1 MIHLRNSCFILIYC
15 RLNIWDSP
23 TSWNNNQAAFLDRLV
38 SAGSKNGFRVLA
50 DDAKI
55 GRTGA
60 KYLIIFGARQRR
72 LLPAHPRAR
81 GNIIPPS
88 SPRPLRGRAERRW
101 GERNLLLAVPL
112 SLHRKRDTNHTI
124 AVAGC
129 WPTGGARKCTSTSL
143 QMVDPFPPAFYTE
156 SGKGTLETTR
166 YICTKSWGNKIS
178 NIPPHHR
185 KLCVV
190 CVTPLGYS
198 LARFVSTIVDGRRGK
213 QKQGM
218 MMKAL

>member
-1 MIHLRNSCFILIYC
+1 MNKGSGTSATLIVFSEFDVCKEVDNDLEQAVEKDKKKFILL
-15 RLNIWDSP
+15 RWKDDSFAKLVFHTDLLQARRNMWDSP

-88 SPRPLRGRAERRW
+88 PRR
-101 GERNLLLAVPL
+101 VL
-112 SLHRKRDTNHTI
+112 S
-124 AVAGC
+124 
-129 WPTGGARKCTSTSL
+129 
-143 QMVDPFPPAFYTE
+143 E
-156 SGKGTLETTR
+156 
-166 YICTKSWGNKIS
+166 
-178 NIPPHHR
+178 
-185 KLCVV
+185 VV
-190 CVTPLGYS
+190 
-198 LARFVSTIVDGRRGK
+198 RRGDGEK
-213 QKQGM
+213 GIFCSPPSLSPPEEGYESYDRRGWMFAHVRGTGM
-218 MMKAL
+218 HFNFIADG